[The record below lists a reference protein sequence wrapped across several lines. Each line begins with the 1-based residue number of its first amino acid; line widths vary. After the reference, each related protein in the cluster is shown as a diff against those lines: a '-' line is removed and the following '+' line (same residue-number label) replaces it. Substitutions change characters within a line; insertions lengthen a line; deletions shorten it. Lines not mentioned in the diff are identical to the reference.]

1 MDYWKAILLGAVQ
14 GLTEF
19 LPVSS
24 SGHLVILQH
33 VFELNPESQ
42 AMIMFDLAVHMGT
55 VLAVLFYFRKSIIKF
70 FAHLGSSLRGLNDPL
85 KLYHSSAS
93 IRFSVLA
100 FTAIFA
106 TGIVYILFHEV
117 IDQGFEKPWIV
128 ALCWVIT
135 GIVLVITD
143 SKRRTRKSLR
153 DFGIMAALLVGLA
166 QGAAMFPGIS
176 RSGSTIC
183 VAVLLG
189 LHRRWA
195 GEFSFLIGVPTIIG
209 ATLIE
214 GIQFFRDS
222 PEAIAWGPTLA
233 GSLVSALV
241 GLAALALLI
250 WALRKAKLKVFAI
263 YCFLLAAGTF
273 TVLLFSQSATPS

>member
-1 MDYWKAILLGAVQ
+1 MNYLEAILLGIVQ

-33 VFELNPESQ
+33 LFKLDPESP
-42 AMIMFDLAVHMGT
+42 AMIMFDLAVHLGT
-55 VLAVLFYFRKSIIKF
+55 VVAVLFFFRRSIARYFRHLHKS
-70 FAHLGSSLRGLNDPL
+70 LSGLNEPV
-85 KLYHSSAS
+85 KLLHASAS
-93 IRFSVLA
+93 VRFTVLA

-106 TGIVYILFHEV
+106 TGIVYVLLHDV
-117 IDQGFEKPWIV
+117 IAEGFEKPWIV
-128 ALCWVIT
+128 AVCWIIT
-135 GIVLVITD
+135 GSILILTD
-143 SKRRTRKSLR
+143 RKRPNRKGLR
-153 DFGIMAALLVGLA
+153 DFGILMALVVGLA

-183 VAVLLG
+183 AGVLLG

-209 ATLIE
+209 ASLIE
-214 GIQFFRDS
+214 GIKFFREGHTIS
-222 PEAIAWGPTLA
+222 WGPTII
-233 GSLVSALV
+233 GSIVSAIV

-250 WALRKAKLKVFAI
+250 WALRKAKLKVFAV
-263 YCFLLAAGTF
+263 YCFLLAGG
-273 TVLLFSQSATPS
+273 VLAAELFF